1 MEQTASTYW
10 KGINNQ
16 SQTSEKEFVLQYID
30 WAGCL
35 QLYVYFHG
43 WTAPSGPRPP
53 HCPGFTITLRLWTRN
68 ETDAETSTWQFTT
81 CTRDIHFFGG
91 IWTCNPNKLA
101 AADLCLRPLGSAE
114 TIPWGPLIW
123 QCKKWSVY
131 AGSHVACTCK
141 CYHQMEVYAQQC
153 TCISCVLLHRWLYL
167 EMEICEVEQ
176 YLYIKIAV
184 FLPEMH
190 GSAMESYVNHW
201 VIMSYHIE
209 QFQGGRQHSE

>member
-1 MEQTASTYW
+1 VLITVLDSTGVDFHIHSWVGTNSSYICNKSCNFLIGNRLAVHHVTRAQWEVKLRMEQTASTYW

-81 CTRDIHFFGG
+81 LTRDRRP
-91 IWTCNPNKLA
+91 WPQRDSNPQ
-101 AADLCLRPLGSAE
+101 S
-114 TIPWGPLIW
+114 
-123 QCKKWSVY
+123 Q
-131 AGSHVACTCK
+131 
-141 CYHQMEVYAQQC
+141 
-153 TCISCVLLHRWLYL
+153 
-167 EMEICEVEQ
+167 
-176 YLYIKIAV
+176 
-184 FLPEMH
+184 
-190 GSAMESYVNHW
+190 
-201 VIMSYHIE
+201 
-209 QFQGGRQHSE
+209 QGGNRRHTP